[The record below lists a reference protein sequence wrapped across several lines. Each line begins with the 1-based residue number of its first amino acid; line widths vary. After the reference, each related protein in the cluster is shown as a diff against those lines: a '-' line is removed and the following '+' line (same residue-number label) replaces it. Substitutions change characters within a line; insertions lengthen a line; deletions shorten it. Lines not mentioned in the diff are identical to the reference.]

1 MLSVRSLTAFEEI
14 IVVTVLTKLVRCFF
28 ISILVLFFLTPSLID
43 RCQIVTDTYKNNV
56 PKFDGSL
63 LNHLYRYANK
73 NVSVKLLS
81 SICITSI
88 STTIY

>member
-28 ISILVLFFLTPSLID
+28 KSILVLFFLTPSLID

-63 LNHLYRYANK
+63 LNHLYLYAK
-73 NVSVKLLS
+73 
-81 SICITSI
+81 
-88 STTIY
+88 